1 VRIESRR
8 KARHPGRLSDPERSD
23 KRLRRKDLRSGV
35 WPRSQAP
42 ARSDLPNCD
51 FPVFFPASSDRA
63 KRANQPRG
71 WGAKPRAPR
80 ETGGQPSCRNFRQG
94 PRSGQAQASPQGCRG
109 RLSPP
114 LRRAGAPT
122 RASAPLP
129 RVEPVPGLTRANAP
143 WTMHQ
148 TENSTRAILEE
159 PTSQRLGSRRAPPSG
174 RRATFAASTPSSGAA
189 ARAGGEAGARSRGR
203 GDGRVGREVEGPA
216 FGRLWGQA
224 SGVVDGGDAPGTRL
238 WGRPG
243 SRARSAVARFARRL
257 AATGTDAEICSRS
270 GG

>member
-1 VRIESRR
+1 M
-8 KARHPGRLSDPERSD
+8 
-23 KRLRRKDLRSGV
+23 
-35 WPRSQAP
+35 
-42 ARSDLPNCD
+42 C
-51 FPVFFPASSDRA
+51 
-63 KRANQPRG
+63 
-71 WGAKPRAPR
+71 GAKTCGRRPGLSSELLHAAICPIAISQYSSRLLAIERKGLTNREVGAQSHGPPGKPVGSRAA
-80 ETGGQPSCRNFRQG
+80 ETFVKG

-148 TENSTRAILEE
+148 TEHSTRAILQE
-159 PTSQRLGSRRAPPSG
+159 PTSLRLGSRRASNSG
-174 RRATFAASTPSSGAA
+174 RRATFAASTRSSRAA
-189 ARAGGEAGARSRGR
+189 AQAGADDGARSRGR
-203 GDGRVGREVEGPA
+203 GDGRAGRGVEGTA
-216 FGRLWGQA
+216 RGRLWGQA
-224 SGVVDGGDAPGTRL
+224 TGVVDGGDAPRTRL

-243 SRARSAVARFARRL
+243 TRARSAVARVARRL